1 MLVCKKRKKGSNC
14 FGGGS
19 IWKAMNVVFNLHIIS
34 ANIFEKAYI
43 KNNHNITFERELY
56 NLAGFGGESSG
67 GPFLPAEER

>member
-1 MLVCKKRKKGSNC
+1 
-14 FGGGS
+14 
-19 IWKAMNVVFNLHIIS
+19 MNVVFNLHIIS